1 MNPVISKILDILV
14 GGIITLAFLGL
25 LAAGIVGSFLLF
37 FSLLKRRPNLRE
49 FRATVDSAVHEKQGL
64 TKHEKYIWMQ
74 KIQKFGKTNLKKILV
89 SKVTSK
95 SMILPTII
103 LIALT
108 VLFWL
113 LAAMMGFRAR

>member
-37 FSLLKRRPNLRE
+37 YSLLKRRPNLRE

-74 KIQKFGKTNLKKILV
+74 KIQKFGKANLKKILV

>member
-1 MNPVISKILDILV
+1 MNPDVSKILDILV

-37 FSLLKRRPNLRE
+37 CSLLKRRPNLRE

-64 TKHEKYIWMQ
+64 TKHEKYIWLQ

-103 LIALT
+103 LIVLT

>member
-1 MNPVISKILDILV
+1 MNPDVSKILDILV
-14 GGIITLAFLGL
+14 GGIITLTFLGL
-25 LAAGIVGSFLLF
+25 LAAGIVGSFFLF
-37 FSLLKRRPNLRE
+37 CSLLKRRPNLRE

-64 TKHEKYIWMQ
+64 TKHEKHIWMQ

-103 LIALT
+103 LIVLT

>member
-25 LAAGIVGSFLLF
+25 LTAGIVGCFLLF
-37 FSLLKRRPNLRE
+37 TSLLKRGPNLRR
-49 FRATVDSAVHEKQGL
+49 FRATLDNAVYEKQEL
-64 TKHEKYIWMQ
+64 TKYEKYIWVQ
-74 KIQKFGKTNLKKILV
+74 KIQEFGKTNLKKTLV

-95 SMILPTII
+95 SMIFPTIT
-103 LIALT
+103 LIVLT

-113 LAAMMGFRAR
+113 LAAMMRFRAK